1 MNINFGTETDC
12 KKCKPQLN
20 CWCNEGPNRVETLGG
35 WKYADKD
42 IDDFDNVFNYIDW
55 IGETQ
60 IGYKM
65 QFWRWEEIQEY
76 IKEILLENHRL
87 EQLLVISQGFD
98 PNFKSIITGEP
109 LWAAFVEEEE

>member
-1 MNINFGTETDC
+1 MNINFGIETDC
-12 KKCKPQLN
+12 EECKPKLN
-20 CWCNEGPNRVETLGG
+20 CWCKEDAYG
-35 WKYADKD
+35 DKD

-60 IGYKM
+60 IGYEM

-109 LWAAFVEEEE
+109 LWPSEEE